1 MAELSTFDKLTNTLP
16 AEERAEMLRG
26 VLALKVYGDE
36 PLAAESPDDEQ
47 PGLNVEALHLG
58 VLQRIVIFFRSLFSG
73 REKFEILRDIAL
85 KRIGNEI
92 VHRCPGLIDVHQGLF
107 LPRMH
112 EELESLRQCTRSL
125 VPFLV
130 YAFGPRREEFIA
142 VLAGYTIPEVHAR
155 LTRLEDL
162 PANAASYEDMA
173 NSEVRR
179 AVTEEFERITTDIS
193 PVDRKRAYQEMQT
206 LHFLYELCTYSLD
219 EALECFDG
227 GEGPEKTCELSS
239 LRKHIIALD
248 ARLHAARL
256 APSASTFQALAVFSH
271 EDEIGKTGFDLSE
284 RVVEDA
290 KKGASGLAGI
300 RGFNRSVPMRLLAR
314 YTSGDLEYIPKEIGG
329 GEDWFVLLKKF
340 WSTRMEQAL
349 KGFVRIRERERL
361 YDEAAAFLGVRRLPK
376 LDLGGIP
383 DECGEVVEGY
393 SVVLRFLLGL
403 YDRAIYKLY
412 RPLSALLEEG
422 KFYKDDNRQDLQE
435 VFASLNRLD
444 ESVVELLRQTR
455 DLCTSEEEPGLAVT
469 EEDRRLAAEVVA
481 QRAARADREIATF
494 VEERSTQLKMLT
506 LLLEGILRGQPGQQ
520 YDTLANLDAVGE
532 GQNRFIMQAC
542 EEGLDMIVDA
552 LTLLQEIRKWV

>member
-1 MAELSTFDKLTNTLP
+1 MAEHSTFDKLTDTLP
-16 AEERAEMLRG
+16 ADERAEMLRR
-26 VLALKVYGDE
+26 VLALKAYGDE
-36 PLAAESPDDEQ
+36 PLIVESPDDEQ

-58 VLQRIVIFFRSLFSG
+58 VLQRIVIFFRSLFTG
-73 REKFEILRDIAL
+73 KEKFEILRDMAL
-85 KRIGNEI
+85 RRTGNEI

-112 EELESLRQCTRSL
+112 EELESLRRCTRSL

-162 PANAASYEDMA
+162 PGNAASYEDMT

-179 AVTEEFERITTDIS
+179 AVTDEFERITADIS
-193 PVDRKRAYQEMQT
+193 PVDRKRAYQEMQG

-219 EALECFDG
+219 EALEALNG
-227 GEGPEKTCELSS
+227 GEGPEKTGELAS
-239 LRKHIIALD
+239 LRKHILALD

-290 KKGASGLAGI
+290 KEAASGLSGI

-314 YTSGDLEYIPKEIGG
+314 YVSGDLEYTPREIGG

-340 WSTRMEQAL
+340 WSTRIDQAL
-349 KGFVRIRERERL
+349 KVFVRIRERERL

-383 DECGEVVEGY
+383 DECGEVVDRY
-393 SVVLRFLLGL
+393 SIVLRFLLGL
-403 YDRAIYKLY
+403 YDRAIFKLR
-412 RPLSALLEEG
+412 RPLNALLEEG

-444 ESVVELLRQTR
+444 ESVVELLRKTI
-455 DLCTSEEEPGLAVT
+455 DLCTQEDEPGPAATEEEL
-469 EEDRRLAAEVVA
+469 
-481 QRAARADREIATF
+481 QRAAQAVSELTARAERDIATF
-494 VEERSTQLKMLT
+494 VEERSTQLKVLT
-506 LLLEGILRGQPGQQ
+506 LLLEGILRGEPGQQ

-532 GQNRFIMQAC
+532 GQNSFIMQAC
-542 EEGLDMIVDA
+542 EEGLDIIIDA